1 MDLWPRDAVMPAA
14 ALCGALGHVFLLPL
28 PYLES
33 LDQGKLSSQPL
44 RILGK
49 PALRRLN
56 APPIITPIHKIKQ
69 VCCGTLQ

>member
-1 MDLWPRDAVMPAA
+1 MDLWPRDTVVPEA
-14 ALCGALGHVFLLPL
+14 ALCGALGHVFLFPL

-49 PALRRLN
+49 SHTLRPA
-56 APPIITPIHKIKQ
+56 
-69 VCCGTLQ
+69 

>member
-1 MDLWPRDAVMPAA
+1 MDLWPRDAALPAA

-49 PALRRLN
+49 SLTLRL
-56 APPIITPIHKIKQ
+56 A
-69 VCCGTLQ
+69 